1 MPIED
6 YRRLSFKLS
15 ELSQSLYAFEAE
27 WTINSSNPSLLGL
40 KSFLFRGS
48 RLKNSDHV
56 VALVVYVGAHTK
68 TMLNSCKPENKMS
81 SLERRVNIYIV
92 VIFVLEIIL
101 ISVEA
106 ALVYFTAI

>member
-1 MPIED
+1 
-6 YRRLSFKLS
+6 
-15 ELSQSLYAFEAE
+15 
-27 WTINSSNPSLLGL
+27 
-40 KSFLFRGS
+40 
-48 RLKNSDHV
+48 
-56 VALVVYVGAHTK
+56 
-68 TMLNSCKPENKMS
+68 MLNSCKPENKMS